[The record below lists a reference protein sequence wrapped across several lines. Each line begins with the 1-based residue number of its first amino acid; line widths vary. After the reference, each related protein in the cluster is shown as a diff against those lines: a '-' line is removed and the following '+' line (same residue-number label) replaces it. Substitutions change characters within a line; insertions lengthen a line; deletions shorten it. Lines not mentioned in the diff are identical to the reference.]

1 MKLDVMIKKKADE
14 LDFQAIY
21 AENDNNMK
29 DYDGPKLVF
38 AKSLKPGDDCKYRAI
53 KRLSKIYS
61 YFVKRKLV
69 F

>member
-1 MKLDVMIKKKADE
+1 MKLDVMIKKEADELFAGKVSTTTELTADE

-38 AKSLKPGDDCKYRAI
+38 AKSLKPGDDCKYPR
-53 KRLSKIYS
+53 Y
-61 YFVKRKLV
+61 
-69 F
+69 